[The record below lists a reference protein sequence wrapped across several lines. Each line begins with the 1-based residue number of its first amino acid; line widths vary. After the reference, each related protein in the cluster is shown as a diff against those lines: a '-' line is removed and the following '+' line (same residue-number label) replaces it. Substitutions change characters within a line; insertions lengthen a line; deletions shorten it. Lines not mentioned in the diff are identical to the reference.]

1 MLEQN
6 LRREQAFRSRCA
18 ISKPPGKR
26 LQREPSRLK
35 MSIQRRL
42 TEQMT
47 HAQALKLRSLS
58 QEAYQP
64 KLYDKNLSQAEAAR
78 RIEVLQQEIALADSF

>member
-1 MLEQN
+1 
-6 LRREQAFRSRCA
+6 
-18 ISKPPGKR
+18 
-26 LQREPSRLK
+26 

-64 KLYDKNLSQAEAAR
+64 RLYEQNLSQAEAAR
-78 RIEVLQQEIALADSF
+78 RIEILRQEIALADSF

>member
-1 MLEQN
+1 
-6 LRREQAFRSRCA
+6 
-18 ISKPPGKR
+18 
-26 LQREPSRLK
+26 

-47 HAQALKLRSLS
+47 RAQALKLRSLS

-64 KLYDKNLSQAEAAR
+64 KLYEQDLSQAEAAR
-78 RIEVLQQEIALADSF
+78 RIQVLQQEIALADSF

>member
-1 MLEQN
+1 
-6 LRREQAFRSRCA
+6 
-18 ISKPPGKR
+18 
-26 LQREPSRLK
+26 
-35 MSIQRRL
+35 MSIQKRL

-64 KLYDKNLSQAEAAR
+64 KLYEKNLSQAEAAR
-78 RIEVLQQEIALADSF
+78 RIETLKQEIALAESF

>member
-1 MLEQN
+1 MEQIKN
-6 LRREQAFRSRCA
+6 IESSQGLTRW
-18 ISKPPGKR
+18 
-26 LQREPSRLK
+26 LK

-47 HAQALKLRSLS
+47 RAQALKLRSLS

-64 KLYDKNLSQAEAAR
+64 KLYEQNLSQAEAAR
-78 RIEVLQQEIALADSF
+78 RIQVLQQEIALANSF

>member
-1 MLEQN
+1 
-6 LRREQAFRSRCA
+6 
-18 ISKPPGKR
+18 
-26 LQREPSRLK
+26 

-47 HAQALKLRSLS
+47 RAQALKLRSLS

-64 KLYDKNLSQAEAAR
+64 RLYERNLSQAEAAR
-78 RIEVLQQEIALADSF
+78 RIQELQQEIALADSF

>member
-1 MLEQN
+1 
-6 LRREQAFRSRCA
+6 
-18 ISKPPGKR
+18 
-26 LQREPSRLK
+26 

-47 HAQALKLRSLS
+47 RAQALKLRSLS

-64 KLYDKNLSQAEAAR
+64 KLYERNLSQAEAAR
-78 RIEVLQQEIALADSF
+78 RIQELQQEIALADSF

>member
-1 MLEQN
+1 
-6 LRREQAFRSRCA
+6 
-18 ISKPPGKR
+18 
-26 LQREPSRLK
+26 

-47 HAQALKLRSLS
+47 RTQALKLRSLS

-64 KLYDKNLSQAEAAR
+64 KLYEQNLSQAEAAR
-78 RIEVLQQEIALADSF
+78 RIEVLQREIALADSF

>member
-1 MLEQN
+1 
-6 LRREQAFRSRCA
+6 
-18 ISKPPGKR
+18 
-26 LQREPSRLK
+26 
-35 MSIQRRL
+35 MSIQKRL

-64 KLYDKNLSQAEAAR
+64 KLYEKNLSQAEASR
-78 RIEVLQQEIALADSF
+78 RIETLKREIALADSF

>member
-1 MLEQN
+1 
-6 LRREQAFRSRCA
+6 
-18 ISKPPGKR
+18 
-26 LQREPSRLK
+26 
-35 MSIQRRL
+35 MSIQKRL

-64 KLYDKNLSQAEAAR
+64 KLYEKNLSQAEAAR
-78 RIEVLQQEIALADSF
+78 RIEVLKEEIAFADSF

>member
-1 MLEQN
+1 
-6 LRREQAFRSRCA
+6 
-18 ISKPPGKR
+18 
-26 LQREPSRLK
+26 

-64 KLYDKNLSQAEAAR
+64 KLYEQNLSQAEASR
-78 RIEVLQQEIALADSF
+78 RIEILKQEIALADSF